1 MSHHSSPEQ
10 QPLLSASSAS
20 DTPASASTP
29 RRGSA
34 SSKSSLASSRST
46 LVSEQT
52 AESTLCGEPR
62 PSRAVED
69 DVLPEAS
76 PAGRTLGRGSAYV
89 LVISRVIGSG
99 IFATPGAIL
108 RSAGSPGLALSLW
121 VAGAVVAA
129 CGLSVALEYGCM
141 LPRSGGDKVY
151 LEFTY
156 RRPRLLATTIFAVVA
171 VFLGFS
177 ASNCV
182 VFSQYVLFALGYGDD
197 ASDLLRKGIAVS
209 LLTAV
214 VVIHGV
220 FPRFGVRLQNWL
232 GWIKVGVVVFMILCG
247 LYVVAQRPPGYTP
260 QAAGLTGSGGG
271 GSDAT
276 ADGRMLSWDGLWDG
290 SNWSWGAMATSLFKV
305 FYSFAGLENANNVLN
320 EVRDPVRTL
329 RLVTR
334 AALLTACGLYLLVN
348 VAYLAVV
355 PVAEIKASGELIAAL
370 FFERVFGPAVG
381 RVALPLAV
389 ALSAAGNVL
398 VVAFSLARVKQEVAR
413 QGLLPFSGALA
424 STRPF
429 GSPLGGLLLLFAA
442 SFLVIVLPPSRQ
454 VYSFILE
461 VEGYPGQFMAL
472 ALASG
477 LLWLRY
483 KRPDLKRPFKAWVP
497 AVVLRATLAIALI
510 AAPFFPP
517 TDPPTSGLWYATYA
531 VVGASILVF
540 GVIYWYLWTIL
551 IPRQRGYRLEEKT
564 ETLADGMTITKLV
577 HVPIEE

>member
-10 QPLLSASSAS
+10 QPLLSTSSAS

-34 SSKSSLASSRST
+34 SSKASLASSRST
-46 LVSEQT
+46 LVSEQA
-52 AESTLCGEPR
+52 AELALYSETR

-99 IFATPGAIL
+99 IFATPGAVL

-121 VAGAVVAA
+121 AAGAVVAA

-156 RRPRLLATTIFAVVA
+156 RRPRLLATTIFAVVT
-171 VFLGFS
+171 VLLGFS

-182 VFSQYVLFALGYGDD
+182 VFSQYVLFALGYGDEV
-197 ASDLLRKGIAVS
+197 SDLLRKGVAVS
-209 LLTAV
+209 LLATV

-247 LYVVAQRPPGYTP
+247 LYVVALRPAGHTP
-260 QAAGLTGSGGG
+260 RAAGLLLD
-271 GSDAT
+271 GSDT
-276 ADGRMLSWDGLWDG
+276 PEDQRTLSWDGLWEG

-329 RLVTR
+329 RFVTR
-334 AALLTACGLYLLVN
+334 AALLTACGLYLLIN

-355 PVAEIKASGELIAAL
+355 PAAEIKASGELVAAL
-370 FFERVFGPAVG
+370 FFGRVFGPAVG

-413 QGLLPFSGALA
+413 QGLLPFSGALS

-429 GSPLGGLLLLFAA
+429 GSPLGGLALLLVT
-442 SFLVIVLPPSRQ
+442 SSLVIVLPPSRQ

-461 VEGYPGQFMAL
+461 VEAYPGQFMAL
-472 ALASG
+472 ALALG
-477 LLWLRY
+477 LLWLRH
-483 KRPDLKRPFKAWVP
+483 KRPDLKRPFRAWVP
-497 AVVLRATLAIALI
+497 AVVLRATLAVALI

-517 TDPPTSGLWYATYA
+517 TDPPAGGLWYATYA
-531 VVGASILVF
+531 AVGVSILIF
-540 GVIYWYLWTIL
+540 GFIYWYLWTIF
-551 IPRQRGYRLEEKT
+551 IPRWRGYRLEEKT
-564 ETLADGMTITKLV
+564 ETLADGLTVTKLV
-577 HVPIEE
+577 HVPVGE